1 MEAKTRIARTLL
13 WLTLAAPGGAMAQA
27 VAVPTAPAASES
39 RFEGLWT
46 GWTGANRE
54 AIRAETSERE
64 RVRRE
69 VAAADA
75 ERLRQLGSQ
84 GRALGERVG
93 EMVRL
98 GDCEGGERVARE
110 AGDFPLV
117 DAVRHHCRR
126 VNTASASTPV
136 PKR

>member
-1 MEAKTRIARTLL
+1 MTRITRTLL
-13 WLTLAAPGGAMAQA
+13 WLTLAAPGCAMAQA
-27 VAVPTAPAASES
+27 VAAPTAPAPPES

-46 GWTGANRE
+46 GWSGANRE
-54 AIRAETSERE
+54 SIRAELSGRE
-64 RVRRE
+64 RLTRE
-69 VAAADA
+69 IAAADA

-98 GDCEGGERVARE
+98 GDCQGGERVARE

-117 DAVRHHCRR
+117 EAVRAHCRPA
-126 VNTASASTPV
+126 NTASASV
-136 PKR
+136 PRR

>member
-1 MEAKTRIARTLL
+1 MEATTRITRTLL
-13 WLTLAAPGGAMAQA
+13 WLTLAVPAGAMAQP
-27 VAVPTAPAASES
+27 VAAPAAPAAPES

-46 GWTGANRE
+46 GWSGANRD
-54 AIRAETSERE
+54 AIRAELSARE
-64 RVRRE
+64 RVRSE
-69 VAAADA
+69 IAAADA

-98 GDCEGGERVARE
+98 GDCEGGERTARE

-117 DAVRHHCRR
+117 DAVRAHCRR
-126 VNTASASTPV
+126 VITASAPA
-136 PKR
+136 PRR

>member
-1 MEAKTRIARTLL
+1 MEAMTRINRTLL
-13 WLTLAAPGGAMAQA
+13 WLTLAMPGGAMAQA
-27 VAVPTAPAASES
+27 VAAPTVPAAPEP
-39 RFEGLWT
+39 RFESLWT
-46 GWTGANRE
+46 GWSGANRD

-64 RVRRE
+64 RLRRE
-69 VAAADA
+69 IAAADA
-75 ERLRQLGSQ
+75 ERLRLLGSQ

-117 DAVRHHCRR
+117 DAVRGHCRP
-126 VNTASASTPV
+126 VNTASASGP
-136 PKR
+136 RR